1 MKTTT
6 LLSALLLAGAAG
18 IAAQAYAAADD
29 PALLSRGACTT
40 VRHELDAIDAHLR
53 ESQANPAGQSPASD
67 GPGKLALA
75 LSPHLDAL
83 QTRLPAQGTQRA
95 QASMLLSDM
104 RDALVLIRGASHAD
118 ARQLAIMRVEGD
130 LRHYNVVL
138 KSLACPTSRP
148 TAL

>member
-1 MKTTT
+1 
-6 LLSALLLAGAAG
+6 
-18 IAAQAYAAADD
+18 
-29 PALLSRGACTT
+29 
-40 VRHELDAIDAHLR
+40 
-53 ESQANPAGQSPASD
+53 
-67 GPGKLALA
+67 
-75 LSPHLDAL
+75 
-83 QTRLPAQGTQRA
+83 
-95 QASMLLSDM
+95 MLLSDM